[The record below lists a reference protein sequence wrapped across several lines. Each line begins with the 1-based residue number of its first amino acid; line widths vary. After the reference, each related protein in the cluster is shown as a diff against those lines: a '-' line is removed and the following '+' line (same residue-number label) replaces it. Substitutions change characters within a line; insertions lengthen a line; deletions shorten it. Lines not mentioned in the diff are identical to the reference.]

1 MQNHL
6 NRIRGWKKPL
16 MVTLS
21 SCPLVVS
28 QIQLQSQI
36 LFLMIVSIIFFLAS
50 PEMEILVTSAFK
62 LLQKE
67 NTVSCSTCFIS
78 LFMLIHPKR
87 VLNETQHPD
96 RKAMDSN
103 TSLSNENCFV
113 CIYHT
118 LFLWYPVN
126 YNTSTSYYSASLRPA

>member
-1 MQNHL
+1 
-6 NRIRGWKKPL
+6 
-16 MVTLS
+16 
-21 SCPLVVS
+21 
-28 QIQLQSQI
+28 
-36 LFLMIVSIIFFLAS
+36 
-50 PEMEILVTSAFK
+50 MEILVTSAFN

-103 TSLSNENCFV
+103 TLLSNENCFV